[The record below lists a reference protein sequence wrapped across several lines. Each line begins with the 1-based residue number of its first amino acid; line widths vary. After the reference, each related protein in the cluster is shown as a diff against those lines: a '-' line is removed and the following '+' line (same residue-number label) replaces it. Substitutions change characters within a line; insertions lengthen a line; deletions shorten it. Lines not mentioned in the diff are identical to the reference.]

1 MSCALR
7 CPSLSRPATSS
18 QTLKTTTNN
27 QFLRQLARF
36 HPNQLSSYIGVKL
49 LLPAQGRVVMNPQ
62 GSAAVRKPV
71 QMSFLGVG
79 APEAILVAVVA
90 LVVFGPK
97 GLAEAARSV
106 GSTLR
111 AFKPTIKEVVQVSQ
125 ELKGTL
131 EKELGIEEI
140 REAARPTVRPSM
152 AEPDTSEGPVGTLS
166 DTMAKVID
174 PEIEAKR
181 AASAQ
186 MAWGAA
192 AAGGTPEVAGMA
204 TVSTAAASAGI
215 SALSNTSTAPAPPS
229 TAVAPAS
236 VKDISTMSMEE
247 LEAELTRRRAAAA
260 GGDKRL

>member
-7 CPSLSRPATSS
+7 CPALSRQATPNHARNLS
-18 QTLKTTTNN
+18 KNN
-27 QFLRQLARF
+27 QLLRQLANF

-49 LLPAQGRVVMNPQ
+49 LLPAKGRVATTPQ
-62 GSAAVRKPV
+62 GSAGVRKPI

-79 APEAILVAVVA
+79 APEAILVAIVA

-131 EKELGIEEI
+131 EKELGIEEL
-140 REAARPTVRPSM
+140 RDAARPTVRP
-152 AEPDTSEGPVGTLS
+152 AELGMSENLAGPVS
-166 DTMAKVID
+166 DPVAKVID

-186 MAWGAA
+186 MAWGSGAA
-192 AAGGTPEVAGMA
+192 AA
-204 TVSTAAASAGI
+204 TAASSSSASE
-215 SALSNTSTAPAPPS
+215 APAAAATT
-229 TAVAPAS
+229 TATPASISFPAPTAAPAAGPAA
-236 VKDISTMSMEE
+236 VKDIASMSMEE
-247 LEAELTRRRAAAA
+247 LEAELARRRSAAA
-260 GGDKRL
+260 GVDKRA

>member
-1 MSCALR
+1 MSSALR
-7 CPSLSRPATSS
+7 CPSLSHPAIAS
-18 QTLKTTTNN
+18 QKLKTNAN
-27 QFLRQLARF
+27 YQLLRQLSRF

-49 LLPAQGRVVMNPQ
+49 LLPAKGRIVMNPQ

-140 REAARPTVRPSM
+140 REAARPMVRPTM
-152 AEPDTSEGPVGTLS
+152 AEPDIPDGPIGPLS

-192 AAGGTPEVAGMA
+192 AAGGTPDVAGTA
-204 TVSTAAASAGI
+204 AIATAAASPVT
-215 SALSNTSTAPAPPS
+215 SASNTTTTAPAPPS
-229 TAVAPAS
+229 TAAAAAP
-236 VKDISTMSMEE
+236 VKDISIMSMEE
-247 LEAELTRRRAAAA
+247 LEAELARRRAAAA